1 MGSLGQSPLFKAQES
16 IGIAMEEGV
25 KRSYEPTVVDNSLET
40 CYLHKFVVSVI
51 PESDG
56 KLTDA

>member
-1 MGSLGQSPLFKAQES
+1 MGSLGQNPLLKAQES
-16 IGIAMEEGV
+16 IGIAMEEEV

-51 PESDG
+51 LESDG